1 MKLEQRLPMMGDDFM
16 AALVERGVIPWTAT
30 RVTID
35 AQSREPLH
43 VRVELYGDEA
53 YGAISTLFAW
63 HCDFCGRDVKKGDT
77 CPSCGAQP
85 VAR

>member
-1 MKLEQRLPMMGDDFM
+1 MKLERRLPMMSDDFLG
-16 AALVERGVIPWTAT
+16 ALCDRGIIPWLAT
-30 RVTID
+30 RVLID
-35 AQSREPLH
+35 ARSREPLR
-43 VRVELYGDEA
+43 VSVELYGDEA
-53 YGAISTLFAW
+53 FGAISTLFAW